1 MNSAQRVSAVG
12 RRFALE
18 LDEPVEDRAVLLLD
32 DLVVTG
38 WTLTRAAVA
47 LRARGAD
54 RGAAARAGRRALT
67 AGGS

>member
-1 MNSAQRVSAVG
+1 MREHRIARALECLDLWQVAH
-12 RRFALE
+12 ALE
-18 LDEPVEDRAVLLLD
+18 LDEPVEGRSLLLVD

-54 RGAAARAGRRALT
+54 AVLPLT
-67 AGGS
+67 LGVER